1 MWRALL
7 PLAENGVQQ
16 ISTLLDSLDMETRIQ
31 RNAQLMA
38 LVCLL
43 MAFYIQF
50 DNKPLCL
57 NCYYLFTS
65 GFNDLHNLKV
75 FLN

>member
-16 ISTLLDSLDMETRIQ
+16 IWTLLDSLDMETRIQ

-43 MAFYIQF
+43 MAFYIQI
-50 DNKPLCL
+50 DYKPQCL
-57 NCYYLFTS
+57 DYHYLFTTA
-65 GFNDLHNLKV
+65 FNDLRTLKV